1 MTFEVGSFESGILT
15 IQDDDDFFDDDSYF
29 LNGEII
35 VDESDPQIAKNT
47 FSIINEEDVVYSYT
61 KYFVSNLTT
70 NESGILYGI
79 DNDFDFPIFATTI
92 IINSGDLLEWNGE
105 PGVIPDVNESI
116 DMIDVEFGRVKYSD
130 LQQSIDESCPEE

>member
-1 MTFEVGSFESGILT
+1 M
-15 IQDDDDFFDDDSYF
+15 
-29 LNGEII
+29 
-35 VDESDPQIAKNT
+35 
-47 FSIINEEDVVYSYT
+47 YSYT

-130 LQQSIDESCPEE
+130 LQQSNDDSCPEK